1 MTGLDAPLVKGF
13 LVMDPSPE
21 ELHFLDGLYFF
32 VRNLDFFGVMSLKYN
47 LCWCCF
53 DYFFLNFFV
62 TESRVET

>member
-32 VRNLDFFGVMSLKYN
+32 VRNLDFF
-47 LCWCCF
+47 WCYVF
-53 DYFFLNFFV
+53 KIQPLLVLF
-62 TESRVET
+62 